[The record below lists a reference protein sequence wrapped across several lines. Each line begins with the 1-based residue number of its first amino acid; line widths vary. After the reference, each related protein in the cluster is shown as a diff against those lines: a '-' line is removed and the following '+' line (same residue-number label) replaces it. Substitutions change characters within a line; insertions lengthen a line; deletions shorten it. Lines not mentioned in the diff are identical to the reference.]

1 MKRIISLLLA
11 VCSVFVLFSCRKA
24 TGGASGAGGVG
35 AMLSSN
41 APSRIEVTTTQTLGA
56 NDVVITSKST
66 LVTGKYNGKVATIY
80 TYEDEELASVADG
93 ATEVVTPMIKKTEGK
108 KEYLEDK
115 GVRVDGGKWD
125 EDGEDFAPALGS
137 LTLNVSSKNVNSVT
151 DKNGVYTCVVPA
163 ANTKAVFGE
172 AYDIAYDVSLEV
184 HYYEGFVNKIVM
196 LYTVPEITK
205 DDLDTNEDLDKD
217 MVGYP
222 EVNFR
227 IEVKYEYGK
236 QSVTIE

>member
-1 MKRIISLLLA
+1 MKRIISILLA
-11 VCSVFVLFSCRKA
+11 VCSVFVLFSCNR
-24 TGGASGAGGVG
+24 GGGVG
-35 AMLSSN
+35 NVGEMLSSN
-41 APSRIEVTTTQTLGA
+41 APSRIETTTTQTLGE

-80 TYEDEELASVADG
+80 TYEKEELASVADG
-93 ATEVVTPMIKKTEGK
+93 ATEVITPMIKKTEGK
-108 KEYLEDK
+108 KEYLEEK

-125 EDGEDFAPALGS
+125 DEGEDFAPTLGS
-137 LTLNVSSKNVNSVT
+137 ITLNLSGKNVKNAS
-151 DKNGVYTCVVPA
+151 DKDGVYTCIVPA

-172 AYDIAYDVSLEV
+172 AYDIAYDVALTV
-184 HYYEGFVNKIVM
+184 YYYEGFVNKLV
-196 LYTVPEITK
+196 LNYTVPEITK
-205 DDLDTNEDLDKD
+205 DDLELNEDLDKD

-222 EVNFR
+222 EINFQ